1 MSRWNVVPMIAM
13 MLAAPNAAWCG
24 TPPDAAPALARSDS
38 AHIARTF
45 ADSTR
50 TAGAP
55 LDSAHAVH
63 APLDSAR
70 VVHAPLDSTRVVD
83 YLWVVRTALLDPT
96 DIPRVIDRAQEMGV
110 RGLLVQVVGRG
121 DAFYRSDL
129 LPRSEALA
137 APAAADTAYDP
148 LRELVREGHLAGL
161 EVHAWMNCMLVWS
174 APEPPRDRRHV
185 FHAHPEWMARMKD
198 GRRLSQLSMRER
210 RRLGVEG
217 AYLAPAHPAVRT
229 FLASVAAEIARRYD
243 VDGIQLDYIR
253 QPAVEV
259 GYDPETRAQFALR
272 TGVDPKR
279 FATLPFA
286 ERAPMDSLWADFQC
300 AQVTAT
306 VREVRDSLNQVRPG
320 LSLSAAVLA
329 DTLAARTHHAQAWMD
344 WVRSGLLDRAFVMC
358 YAAPVQTVMSQL
370 VTYAASFGHGG
381 RVVPGIAVYNTS
393 PALAAAKILGARE
406 LGFPRLALYSYDAL
420 GENSSYWPALRGS
433 MAAAGRP

>member
-1 MSRWNVVPMIAM
+1 MSRWFAIPMIVIA
-13 MLAAPNAAWCG
+13 LAAPCSAWPG
-24 TPPDAAPALARSDS
+24 TAPDTARSGATPADTARAGVAPADS
-38 AHIARTF
+38 M
-45 ADSTR
+45 
-50 TAGAP
+50 
-55 LDSAHAVH
+55 
-63 APLDSAR
+63 
-70 VVHAPLDSTRVVD
+70 RVVD
-83 YLWVVRTALLDPT
+83 YLWVVRTALLDPA
-96 DIPRVIDRAQEMGV
+96 DIPRVIDRAREMGV

-121 DAFYRSDL
+121 DAYYRSSL
-129 LPRSEALA
+129 LPRSQAYGA
-137 APAAADTAYDP
+137 KAAADTAYDP
-148 LRELVREGHLAGL
+148 LLELVRAGHAAGL

-174 APEPPRDRRHV
+174 APEPPRDHQHV
-185 FHAHPEWMARMKD
+185 FFAHPEWMARMKD
-198 GRRLSQLSMRER
+198 GRRLSQLTLRER

-229 FLASVAAEIARRYD
+229 FLASVAAEIARGYA

-253 QPAVEV
+253 QPGVEV

-279 FATLPFA
+279 FATLPTS
-286 ERAPMDSLWADFQC
+286 ERAAMDSIWADFQC

-306 VREVRDSLNQVRPG
+306 VREVRDSLERVRPG

-329 DTLAARTHHAQAWMD
+329 DTLEARNHHAQAWMD
-344 WVRSGLLDRAFVMC
+344 WVRTGLLDRAFVMC

-370 VTYAASFGHGG
+370 VTYAATFGNAG